1 MFAFSQVAAIAVGA
15 FYVFAGVVVLRAMA
29 LDRVMD
35 ALLAALNDPSGPKE
49 KMRSRVL
56 MVGAFLTLASGVVL
70 MLLSPLAAP
79 VFVAN
84 AVWQGGYLLW
94 AERALPPEDE
104 DDARGRRQTKNA
116 FFVYLAATAFVVWLG
131 VQGQLR
137 SWDVPLQTTV
147 IDVAV
152 VVAVAVA
159 TWAFIHMPRREQPST
174 AIPEFEAETEY
185 AAPRLWMVLRT
196 DDAGNVFLVRDD
208 LGEEEAMALAASL
221 TEREHK
227 QTCTTHAYDDH
238 ESRASLIAELHVR
251 V

>member
-1 MFAFSQVAAIAVGA
+1 MFAVSQVVAFAIGA

-35 ALLAALNDPSGPKE
+35 AMLAALNDPSGPKE
-49 KMRSRVL
+49 QLRSRIL
-56 MVGAFLTLASGVVL
+56 MVGAFLTLASGVAL

-84 AVWQGGYLLW
+84 ALWQGGYLLW
-94 AERALPPEDE
+94 AETALPPEDE

-116 FFVYLAATAFVVWLG
+116 FVVYLAATAFVVWLA

-137 SWDVPLQTTV
+137 SWEAPLLTLA

-152 VVAVAVA
+152 VVAAAVA
-159 TWAFIHMPRREQPST
+159 GWAFIHMPRRK
-174 AIPEFEAETEY
+174 ETSMAVPAYEDETDY

-196 DDAGNVFLVRDD
+196 DDAGNVFLVRDNLD
-208 LGEEEAMALAASL
+208 QEEANALAASL

-227 QTCTTHAYDDH
+227 QTYTTHAYDDH
-238 ESRASLIAELHVR
+238 ETRASLIAEFNVQ